1 MPNWTYNTIKVQG
14 EKEQLAKMMND
25 AVKTEDGKLKLSSWF
40 PVPESYNKYDT
51 TNHPDGRGFEVGK
64 EFYDGLGN
72 RGIMT
77 EELLE
82 EYKRATAEQ
91 REKYGAVGWYDYNCK
106 YLGCKWDMDFDSID
120 ESEGEITLG
129 IQTPWNA
136 PDAWL
141 IRMSKRYPELTF
153 SNYADYEEGDWYNY
167 TIKNGKETYC
177 EHGETEYEEEEIE
190 G

>member
-1 MPNWTYNTIKVQG
+1 
-14 EKEQLAKMMND
+14 
-25 AVKTEDGKLKLSSWF
+25 
-40 PVPESYNKYDT
+40 
-51 TNHPDGRGFEVGK
+51 
-64 EFYDGLGN
+64 
-72 RGIMT
+72 MT